1 MIYNFDFRDESIYY
15 SSRKKKIWNGSLTE
29 ASDQPKDVA
38 GQVSMWPGDIENF
51 NLKLTILRISR
62 IHKIKGM

>member
-1 MIYNFDFRDESIYY
+1 MNLFIVLHE
-15 SSRKKKIWNGSLTE
+15 KKIWNGSLTE

-38 GQVSMWPGDIENF
+38 GQGSMWPGDIENF